1 MDRDNVISFLK
12 DLSAG
17 GMSGI
22 IAKTVTA
29 PIERVKLLMQTQG
42 LNRDLKVK
50 TSLDDANEYHT
61 SKLSLVAAFV
71 KTSS

>member
-1 MDRDNVISFLK
+1 MDQDNVISFLK

-22 IAKTVTA
+22 VAKTVTA

-42 LNRDLKVK
+42 TNRDLKVK
-50 TSLDDANEYHT
+50 TLDNGFKHQM
-61 SKLSLVAAFV
+61 SKLSFNYCFFVCLV
-71 KTSS
+71 